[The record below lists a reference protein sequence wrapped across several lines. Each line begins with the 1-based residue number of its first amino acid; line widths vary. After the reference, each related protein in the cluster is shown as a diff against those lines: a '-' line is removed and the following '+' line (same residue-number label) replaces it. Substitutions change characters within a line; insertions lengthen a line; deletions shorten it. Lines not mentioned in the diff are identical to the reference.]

1 MRVISPDNRGLHEI
15 LPSVDLFLAGGIT
28 NCPDWQAEALA
39 LLSNQDIT
47 VANPRRKRALAFRGK
62 GATHQI
68 EWEYEYLRRA
78 RVVLF
83 WFPKES
89 LCPIAL
95 FELGKELESG
105 SRVVIGVHPEYS
117 RRFDIITQV
126 RCYDP
131 DFPIYSELADVV
143 VAAQL
148 ALNY

>member
-1 MRVISPDNRGLHEI
+1 MRVFLPDNRGLHEI
-15 LPSVDLFLAGGIT
+15 VPSVDLFLAGGIT
-28 NCPDWQAEALA
+28 NCPDWQAEALV
-39 LLSNQDIT
+39 LLGNQDIA
-47 VANPRRKRALAFRGK
+47 VANPRRKRALALQGK

-105 SRVVIGVHPEYS
+105 SRVVDWCTS
-117 RRFDIITQV
+117 RVFETI
-126 RCYDP
+126 
-131 DFPIYSELADVV
+131 
-143 VAAQL
+143 
-148 ALNY
+148 

>member
-15 LPSVDLFLAGGIT
+15 VPSVDLFLAGGIT

-39 LLSNQDIT
+39 LLRDQDIA
-47 VANPRRKRALAFRGK
+47 VANPRRKRALALQGK

-68 EWEYEYLRRA
+68 EWEYGYLKRA

-117 RRFDIITQV
+117 RRFDVITQV

-131 DFPIYSELADVV
+131 EFPVYDKLADVV
-143 VAAQL
+143 AAAVR
-148 ALNY
+148 ALNP